1 MREREKERK
10 KEGERK
16 RRKKGGNGREGKRRK
31 KGEKGREGKGR
42 EGKGRK
48 GGNQNVEFC
57 KQNEVK
63 CDYDCWDRGA
73 ERRKN
78 KTKKRLMD
86 CSLYTKYIDRC
97 TKLHEQ

>member
-16 RRKKGGNGREGKRRK
+16 RRKKGGNGREG
-31 KGEKGREGKGR
+31 
-42 EGKGRK
+42 K